1 MSDESDV
8 SYESDSSSIWTS
20 YGETSEDDDNLL
32 QSQLELIQEQIQ
44 THSDSDRELYFNT
57 STNNGHNETILDADT
72 NLDQVQTPDKPV
84 VLRES
89 ANYPIIISDQSGD
102 EEIESELESFEKDES
117 DSEMSRGRARLKS
130 HDSINSN
137 PKSWVDFEEEN
148 RSWRPMRFKSQSRP
162 MPSSICQSSKIS
174 SDTRISFESSEG
186 YKSDSLKSTSSTSEK
201 QKKRLS
207 RRNSAKKE
215 RCAPATEVVD
225 TTLIRERKSS
235 IQSLSD
241 ASSNDHF
248 PLRIKDIIQIRID
261 PDFQTYQNSKNMTLS
276 SPAASTVDEFSEA
289 ESIAKTR
296 IVAKIQK
303 DKVASEAVSKTRDK
317 LPKTNYTYK
326 RIPDRIT
333 RDDDF
338 KDTLARRFD
347 QNQKSTMSGIE
358 GIYSRHGQRTSQL
371 LMDLHIQMTKS
382 GYGQYRPKLD
392 A

>member
-1 MSDESDV
+1 M
-8 SYESDSSSIWTS
+8 
-20 YGETSEDDDNLL
+20 G
-32 QSQLELIQEQIQ
+32 
-44 THSDSDRELYFNT
+44 
-57 STNNGHNETILDADT
+57 
-72 NLDQVQTPDKPV
+72 
-84 VLRES
+84 
-89 ANYPIIISDQSGD
+89 
-102 EEIESELESFEKDES
+102 
-117 DSEMSRGRARLKS
+117 
-130 HDSINSN
+130 
-137 PKSWVDFEEEN
+137 
-148 RSWRPMRFKSQSRP
+148 
-162 MPSSICQSSKIS
+162 
-174 SDTRISFESSEG
+174 
-186 YKSDSLKSTSSTSEK
+186 KSTSSTSEK

-215 RCAPATEVVD
+215 RCAPAIEVVD
-225 TTLIRERKSS
+225 TTLIRERKNS

-276 SPAASTVDEFSEA
+276 APAASTVDEFSEA
-289 ESIAKTR
+289 ESMTKTR

-303 DKVASEAVSKTRDK
+303 DKVASETVSKTDK